1 MKIRWG
7 KLPPKANSKNIYELN
22 LFYQSPGVMLP
33 WMKKLIQVF
42 QNSRNAREIGLIKK
56 IADYMLVNQTKLK
69 KGVDDAMGGQVLELE
84 SERLMKLGSI
94 KTLLK
99 LNYSADEISKILDE
113 PIEKVTL

>member
-1 MKIRWG
+1 MAI
-7 KLPPKANSKNIYELN
+7 
-22 LFYQSPGVMLP
+22 
-33 WMKKLIQVF
+33 F
-42 QNSRNAREIGLIKK
+42 QIGLITK

-99 LNYSADEISKILDE
+99 LNYSADEISKIIDE
-113 PIEKVTL
+113 PIEKVESIINSLNENEE

>member
-1 MKIRWG
+1 
-7 KLPPKANSKNIYELN
+7 
-22 LFYQSPGVMLP
+22 
-33 WMKKLIQVF
+33 MKKLIQVF

-56 IADYMLVNQTKLK
+56 NADYMLVNQTKLK